1 MLGEE
6 NATRIQPG
14 PAPSRDYYEMLQIS
28 RHADQETIERV
39 YRIMALRFHPDNRET
54 GDHERFVLLK
64 EAYATLSDP
73 VARAHYDAKH
83 ESREQGPLPIFELRD
98 FVDDISGEL
107 NRRLGVLCLLYN
119 KRRRDADKPGLSLL
133 QLEQLMSFPREY
145 LMFTMWFLLERG
157 HIRMLDNSDYVLSAN
172 GAEYVESKVPS
183 DRLAV
188 ALLSQGASDT
198 AQSTSD
204 VCSEPHPADDAALGH
219 TLPPDSRALRMN

>member
-1 MLGEE
+1 MFREAS
-6 NATRIQPG
+6 ATRMRAG
-14 PAPSRDYYEMLQIS
+14 TARSRDYYEMLQIS

-39 YRIMALRFHPDNRET
+39 FRIMALRFHPDNRET

-73 VARAHYDAKH
+73 VARAQYDATYGNQEH
-83 ESREQGPLPIFELRD
+83 GPLPIFELRD

-119 KRRRDADKPGLSLL
+119 NRRRDPDKPGLSLL

-145 LMFTMWFLLERG
+145 LTFTMWFLYERG
-157 HIRMLDNSDYVLSAN
+157 YIRMSDNSDYVLTAN

-188 ALLSQGASDT
+188 ALLSQGAGET
-198 AQSTSD
+198 AHSSPDASPEPRTGDD
-204 VCSEPHPADDAALGH
+204 VTLGPSSPLAA
-219 TLPPDSRALRMN
+219 

>member
-1 MLGEE
+1 MLSEE
-6 NATRIQPG
+6 RAPRMQAATAR
-14 PAPSRDYYEMLQIS
+14 SRDCYEMLQVS

-39 YRIMALRFHPDNRET
+39 FRIMALRFHPDNRET

-73 VARAHYDAKH
+73 VARAQYDATH
-83 ESREQGPLPIFELRD
+83 GNQEHSPLPIFELRD

-133 QLEQLMSFPREY
+133 HLEQLMSFPREY

-157 HIRMLDNSDYVLSAN
+157 YIRMLDNSDYVL
-172 GAEYVESKVPS
+172 
-183 DRLAV
+183 
-188 ALLSQGASDT
+188 
-198 AQSTSD
+198 
-204 VCSEPHPADDAALGH
+204 
-219 TLPPDSRALRMN
+219 